1 MISISKTIDW
11 KISLDEN
18 FLEGNVIQTRNY
30 PIINQRDKRKIC
42 DLKLQIKNREDSS
55 FQFVIE
61 SSPVSVDIFFAASV
75 DFLNAAAIDKLNI
88 AKFDWT
94 EYQKSQEIRL
104 SKSVIASSKLLVL
117 NVRCKV
123 TSK

>member
-1 MISISKTIDW
+1 VISISKTIDW

-18 FLEGNVIQTRNY
+18 FLDGNVNQTRNF
-30 PIINQRDKRKIC
+30 PIINQRDDRKIC
-42 DLKLQIKNREDSS
+42 DLKLQIANREDSG